1 MFLSEAPITEQVRA
15 EFERATDEEGYIGN
29 YIRLWAWRADLG
41 EQFAELR
48 GRLLDTTTLD
58 ERERALIVTAAV
70 SALGDS
76 YCSLAWGTRL
86 AHLVG
91 SDEAAHVVG
100 RREGPNLTA
109 RERALAQWVRK
120 VAADPNAT
128 TAADVDA
135 LRAAGLLDREIFE
148 ATLLTAFRL
157 AFSIVN
163 DALGASPDRHVYDEA
178 PPELKA
184 AVSFGRV
191 PDPAR

>member
-1 MFLSEAPITEQVRA
+1 MFLSDPPLTEQVRA
-15 EFERATDEEGYIGN
+15 KFDRAAEDDGYVAN
-29 YIRLWAWRADLG
+29 YLRLWAWRADIG

-48 GRLLDTTTLD
+48 GRLMDTTTLD

-86 AHLVG
+86 ADLIGNDGAAEIVRQR
-91 SDEAAHVVG
+91 EA
-100 RREGPNLTA
+100 RDLTA

-135 LRAAGLLDREIFE
+135 LRAAGLRDREIFE
-148 ATLLTAFRL
+148 ATVLTAFRL

-163 DALGASPDRHVYDEA
+163 DALGASPDPKVHEEA
-178 PPELKA
+178 PPELKV
-184 AVSFGRV
+184 AVDFGRA
-191 PDPAR
+191 PAR